1 MEFKVDDN
9 IVLKSF
15 TVNDA
20 EERYDIIDKNR
31 EFLKKWLGWLDFYHS
46 KQDVI
51 DFTKVCLNNEKNKI
65 SLPLTIYYN
74 GKFAGSIELK
84 DLDFR
89 NKKTEIGYW
98 LAKEFTGKGIMV
110 KTTKF
115 MIDYAFNEL
124 DLNRVSIL
132 TATENYASQAI
143 PEKLGFTKEGMLKDN
158 ECLYG
163 KFLDNYIYGMT
174 KEKWKN
180 INNYFIYYL
189 YIIH

>member
-1 MEFKVDDN
+1 MEKMKLKDLIN
-9 IVLKSF
+9 IRTGKLDANASSENGKYPFFTCSKETLKINTYSYDCECVLLAG
-15 TVNDA
+15 NGD
-20 EERYDIIDKNR
+20 
-31 EFLKKWLGWLDFYHS
+31 
-46 KQDVI
+46 
-51 DFTKVCLNNEKNKI
+51 LNVK
-65 SLPLTIYYN
+65 YYN

-174 KEKWKN
+174 KEKW
-180 INNYFIYYL
+180 NNVNN
-189 YIIH
+189 

>member
-1 MEFKVDDN
+1 MELKIDEN

-15 TVNDA
+15 TVDDA

-65 SLPLTIYYN
+65 SLPLAIYYN
-74 GKFAGSIELK
+74 GKFAGSIE
-84 DLDFR
+84 
-89 NKKTEIGYW
+89 
-98 LAKEFTGKGIMV
+98 
-110 KTTKF
+110 
-115 MIDYAFNEL
+115 
-124 DLNRVSIL
+124 
-132 TATENYASQAI
+132 
-143 PEKLGFTKEGMLKDN
+143 LKDN

-174 KEKWKN
+174 KQNWKN
-180 INNYFIYYL
+180 INN
-189 YIIH
+189 